1 MTLEDSVRE
10 DIAFIRRAVEQ
21 GRGYAAG
28 RSLDMLVWGVAVAI
42 GYLATYATAI
52 RWWRV
57 DPNWIWAVCIVL
69 PWLYSLRRLFAA
81 LIFPSQPRPTS
92 PPMVQA
98 LRMLWFGCGIFLS
111 TLAVAV
117 IVAGDMRQ
125 GWFNAVTA
133 GIMGIGF
140 FTSSYLCS
148 LAWMRWVAVGW
159 WIAALLLYALRQRVE
174 VLPLSAV
181 LMLLLLALPGLL
193 LWRGRPASTAPTAPA
208 AA

>member
-21 GRGYAAG
+21 GRGFATG
-28 RSLDMLVWGVAVAI
+28 RSLDMLVWGIAVAI
-42 GYLATYATAI
+42 GYLATYATAL

-57 DPNWIWAVCIVL
+57 DPNWIWALCIVL
-69 PWLYSLRRLFAA
+69 AWLYSLRRLFAA
-81 LIFPSQPRPTS
+81 LLFPSQPRSIP

-98 LRMLWFGCGIFLS
+98 LRMLWFGCGVFLS
-111 TLAVAV
+111 TFAVAV
-117 IVAGDMRQ
+117 ILGGDMRQ
-125 GWFNAVTA
+125 GWFNAVSA
-133 GIMGIGF
+133 GVLGIGF
-140 FTSSYLCS
+140 FASSFLCS
-148 LAWMRWVAVGW
+148 LTWMRFIAIGW
-159 WIAALLLYALRQRVE
+159 WAAALLLYTLRHRVE

-193 LWRGRPASTAPTAPA
+193 LWRGRPTSAAPA